1 MMKKSICIEKLFV
14 ELPFYDRFAKVRE
27 AGFDYVEFGSWEQHD
42 VKTIKGLLERYQLK
56 LGCFSG
62 DKDYNLI
69 DPSHSR
75 EFMDYLKRSVEVAHE
90 LNCENLVLHSNALA
104 EEGRMC
110 TAGNELNDC
119 TKIASATKNLML
131 ACEVAE
137 AGNITLQLEP
147 VSTYA
152 KPGYYMTTSASAG
165 DIIRVVN
172 SPNLKLLYDV
182 FHMQLMEGDLVN
194 TIRKNADIIGYV
206 HIGDVPDRHEPGTGE
221 VNYEYIKH
229 VLIDELHYDGIFAF
243 ELSPATT
250 MEACI
255 RAMHAF

>member
-1 MMKKSICIEKLFV
+1 
-14 ELPFYDRFAKVRE
+14 
-27 AGFDYVEFGSWEQHD
+27 
-42 VKTIKGLLERYQLK
+42 
-56 LGCFSG
+56 
-62 DKDYNLI
+62 
-69 DPSHSR
+69 
-75 EFMDYLKRSVEVAHE
+75 
-90 LNCENLVLHSNALA
+90 
-104 EEGRMC
+104 MC
-110 TAGNELNDC
+110 TDGNELNDR
-119 TKIASATKNLML
+119 TKIASATKNLVR

-137 AGNITLQLEP
+137 ASGITLQLEP

-152 KPGYYMTTSASAG
+152 KPGYYMTTSASAA
-165 DIIRVVN
+165 DIIRVVD

-221 VNYEYIKH
+221 VNYDYIKH

-255 RAMHAF
+255 QAMHAF